1 MPIRGYTGRKRNLDK
16 YVENRLISI
25 YKKIKD
31 NLRNKRCLYDKEFDL
46 VWHNTLFL
54 LTINGTS
61 LECSIQNIPFGMLE
75 AAIKYGL
82 DVLYNPDNKRVKQDY
97 KDMVELIN
105 ISAKIIG
112 AIDE

>member
-1 MPIRGYTGRKRNLDK
+1 M
-16 YVENRLISI
+16 ISI
-25 YKKIKD
+25 YNKIKD

-54 LTINGTS
+54 LTLNGTS
-61 LECSIQNIPFGMLE
+61 LECDMQDIPFGMLE
-75 AAIKYGL
+75 VAIRYGL
-82 DVLYNPDNKRVKQDY
+82 DVLYNPDDKRVKQDY
-97 KDMVELIN
+97 KDMIELIN